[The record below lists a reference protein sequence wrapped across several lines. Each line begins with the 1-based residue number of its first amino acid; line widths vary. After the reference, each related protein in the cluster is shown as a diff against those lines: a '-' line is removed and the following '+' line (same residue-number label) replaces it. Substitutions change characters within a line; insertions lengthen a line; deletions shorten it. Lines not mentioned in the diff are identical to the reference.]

1 MSTFAQMVDD
11 VLTEVYSYVRSQ
23 ESITVL
29 LQAVDADDETFT
41 VDDTS
46 SISKGLVEIGD
57 ELIYVKSINST
68 AGTINILPG
77 ARGWRGTTAAS
88 HGINSV
94 LRNNPVFPRDQIKRA
109 INETLKAINLMAIG
123 SHDFEFD
130 GVTYAYPM
138 PTDFE
143 DPTGVTWNAPDTTDV
158 WPVIR
163 RYRIDRNF
171 RVDGAP
177 NTVRVA
183 LVLNEFPMPGRTVR
197 VQYTKYP
204 SALSAPSDEFATVT
218 GLPESCEDVIR
229 LGAMWRLVSTVD
241 PGKVIASTPAA
252 DLVDSPNRPGA
263 STDVARYLYQLFTVR
278 LAEEKAKQQDNYLSI
293 IQYAR

>member
-1 MSTFAQMVDD
+1 MVDD
-11 VLTEVYSYVRSQ
+11 VLAEVFSYVRSQ

-29 LQAVDADDETFT
+29 LQAVDSDDESFT
-41 VDDTS
+41 VDDTTAL
-46 SISKGLVEIGD
+46 SKGIVEIGD
-57 ELIYVKSINST
+57 ELVYVKSINAT
-68 AGTINILPG
+68 ASTINVMPG

-88 HGINSV
+88 HGVNAV
-94 LRNNPVFPRDQIKRA
+94 LRNNPTFPRDQIKRA
-109 INETLKAINLMAIG
+109 INDTVRGVNLMAIG
-123 SHDFEFD
+123 SHEFEFD
-130 GVTYAYPM
+130 GTAYAYVL

-143 DPTGVTWNAPDTTDV
+143 DVTGISWNAPDTTEV
-158 WPVIR
+158 WPLIK
-163 RYRIDRNF
+163 RYRVDRNF

-177 NTVRVA
+177 NTVRAA
-183 LVLNEFPMPGRTVR
+183 LVLGEFPMPGRTVR

-204 SALSAPSDEFATVT
+204 APMSAASDDFESVT
-218 GLPESCEDVIR
+218 GLPASCEDVIR